1 MDSPER
7 KDQNARARR
16 DRRVSPSTNDTNKP
30 KTYRANAIPPHAH
43 VQICTHHFARLS
55 SCTRPPIIPRES
67 MRQETKQIPCR
78 PPHRTVTRHGS
89 ARRKAERSHF
99 SKLRKTQ
106 AQEDTFCGSQTT
118 NPVFPCSQT
127 VPSASHEREVVREV
141 LGCSRAAPRYWAL
154 GSSAVVQ

>member
-106 AQEDTFCGSQTT
+106 AQEDPGTQQKGVSRQCETQ
-118 NPVFPCSQT
+118 PRAE
-127 VPSASHEREVVREV
+127 PSAEAKQPIQSS
-141 LGCSRAAPRYWAL
+141 LALKQSRLQVMSGKW
-154 GSSAVVQ
+154 